1 MNVQY
6 LLSIFILAALIGGAQ
21 ATVINSTVLLSTDY
35 NSELNFASSDLAT
48 SKEYSFSVPSNN
60 ALVVSQTDYYTEGD
74 TINFR
79 FTRPSSSD
87 ITGSVT
93 LTSTGLFTG
102 EQTLSIDGG
111 SSSTTGYYKVPL
123 YPLYPKTTWYYVTT
137 GEQYYFVITDSSR
150 FNYAVSGDIFHPV
163 YAPFKLDTDTDAYIN
178 AGGDPDTE
186 PITGITVT
194 PLHSGSFTALNYYES
209 IPDLKNAVQY
219 TNSTQEAYGASG
231 FDLSFFKKLVDI
243 IWSVYLAMRDFFTAI
258 ATFSSW
264 VLAIGLFMFSAKVLV
279 GSVVLHLLINIVW
292 CMSRHMG
299 GTVNDLWI
307 AFAEFIDN
315 ERKLLKFF
323 KEIVLMIKDL
333 IKWW

>member
-1 MNVQY
+1 MKSPFIF
-6 LLSIFILAALIGGAQ
+6 LLVLSLLIIGGVQ

-35 NSELNFASSDLAT
+35 NAELKFSSSDLAT
-48 SKEYSFSVPSNN
+48 SNEYSLLVPSNN
-60 ALVVSQTDYYTEGD
+60 ALVVSQTDYYAEGD

-79 FTRPSSSD
+79 FSRPSSSD

-137 GEQYYFVITDSSR
+137 GDQYYFVLTDSSR

-186 PITGITVT
+186 PITEITVT
-194 PLHSGSFTALNYYES
+194 PLHSGAFTSLNYYES
-209 IPDLKNAVQY
+209 IPDLKNAVLY
-219 TNSTQEAYGASG
+219 TNSTQEAYAASG
-231 FDLSFFKKLVDI
+231 FDLSFLKKLIDI
-243 IWSVYLAMRDFFTAI
+243 IYNSYKQMRDFFNTITAL
-258 ATFSSW
+258 SSW
-264 VLAIGLFMFSAKVLV
+264 LMAIGAFIFGVKVLV
-279 GSVVLHLLINIVW
+279 GGVVLHLFINIVYV
-292 CMSRHMG
+292 MSKHMG
-299 GTVNDLWI
+299 GINDLWLAMLEI
-307 AFAEFIDN
+307 IDN
-315 ERKLLKFF
+315 ERKLLMFF
-323 KEIVLMIKDL
+323 KEIFMFIKDL